1 MNFKTILFALNLLML
16 LFSCKENH
24 DKQSKE
30 INESSTLQRDSML
43 SRVNLESLT
52 FEPIVSWK
60 NNFNP
65 GGRIEK
71 AYYGLSADTI
81 QVRFTSDNIIKTF
94 TIVEERSGRI
104 IKSFRKV
111 SDIDFSYP
119 VQFDNAF
126 TVHIDFPKETYYNL
140 EVLKKSGTVRNQLS
154 EVLLLRDSVVV
165 EKKTNRSISGRG
177 LAFEKVFNEPKKF
190 VVSRTLS
197 MSGETKVYAP
207 IEVPT
212 NTVEFIY
219 TLRISGSDNSISEDG
234 KLFTDVSKAT
244 KKIKVLGL
252 PLWES
257 EGTGTSLSREIL
269 NVLFPPLKDE
279 DYTLNVFFF
288 DKDKEIKKFLRYP
301 GKENTNTSAFEY
313 DINNSALSTQSRV
326 GLIKKPRSGFSYIGL
341 QSTSTFTNT
350 YAWLDVVA
358 LSEKSFEYE
367 IRYRIIKK

>member
-1 MNFKTILFALNLLML
+1 MNLKTILFALNLLTLMC
-16 LFSCKENH
+16 SCMENR

-43 SRVNLESLT
+43 SRVTLESLT

-65 GGRIEK
+65 GGRLEK

-119 VQFDNAF
+119 VQFENAF
-126 TVHIDFPKETYYNL
+126 TVNIDFPNETYYNL

-207 IEVPT
+207 IEVPK

-288 DKDKEIKKFLRYP
+288 DKDKEIKKFLKYP
-301 GKENTNTSAFEY
+301 GKENTNAFEY